1 LITIGRRL
9 DGGCGGHCGCLEVGH
24 EERGILLQVEHLLV
38 EQRGGIR
45 IDGVESERG
54 ILGGG
59 CLARQIVDIG
69 GGRGGR

>member
-1 LITIGRRL
+1 
-9 DGGCGGHCGCLEVGH
+9 VGH

-38 EQRGGIR
+38 EERSGIR
-45 IDGVESERG
+45 IDGIKSERGGCQHATGVHVLKG